1 MLSLDRIREEIL
13 DLMNICET
21 NPERAESGI
30 QEIFFLLMSS
40 DQPFYLSYAEESPV
54 LSPAATDEK
63 NLYLR
68 LFSHEEVADKYASR
82 TGTGHKEHS
91 LLDILQIGHWA
102 FLGGAYG
109 FILNEGDR
117 WIRIPIPDFIAL
129 FFSRIYGDESLC
141 DRNCIEDILFINE
154 IRRNGSYHYGM
165 QMGEGGE
172 WTGNVQVGLL
182 PPLTI
187 SSLFDAPTD
196 ILRVDKEGTL
206 FSYSREAL
214 LKALLLCGY
223 ERENTEQPSGN
234 DYADDHMKPPSF
246 AEGKWRIEEPEDLA
260 LIFHRE
266 KEVEDPPSGNVPVP
280 VASAVS
286 APVKEKKSLLSFLRK
301 KRKKPAKTDAAVKA
315 EMVSEEPV
323 TAEPV
328 FAEPVTAEPVFVDPV
343 QEPAA
348 TAPPEL
354 ETDRTSQEAAPDPF
368 LEPAPPP
375 PQEPRREEASPPEQ
389 KSEGEGKKAEKRKRK
404 RKKKV
409 LLALAATLAIL
420 LSVGGFFTVRHIQY
434 KENLKNFRTYV
445 AAQDYASAHVL
456 YQDAALG
463 KDADGYLAEEVDRL
477 VLRYANNEISAGELS
492 ASLKALSN
500 FSSISQELEIAKLHA
515 SKLEESKN
523 AYVAGKET
531 TDIYERLDVWR
542 QVMQLDTVNYA
553 SVQQTVADNETQYVD
568 VLRADIEYYRT
579 RILDFAADRVDVLSY
594 WYPENEYVPALT
606 KEFSSTQTAPLSYYP
621 LSISDVRIR
630 QESNN
635 YWTLYI
641 DWSNLSVKT
650 IDSICFSVVA
660 LGEDGEIVTCE
671 DRQGAWTIFD
681 AMDNNRYEP
690 EEEPSF
696 NNYYWNGA
704 FYGPDVRTA
713 KLTAVNITYR
723 DGSTAS
729 YASDVDIES
738 IMMN

>member
-206 FSYSREAL
+206 FSYSKETL
-214 LKALLLCGY
+214 LKALLICGY
-223 ERENTEQPSGN
+223 EKENTKRPSGN
-234 DYADDHMKPPSF
+234 DYVDDLMGPPSF
-246 AEGKWRIEEPEDLA
+246 VDGKWRIEDPEDLA
-260 LIFHRE
+260 LVFHRE
-266 KEVEDPPSGNVPVP
+266 KVVEDSPSSEAPISVT
-280 VASAVS
+280 AAVS
-286 APVKEKKSLLSFLRK
+286 TPVKEKKGILSFLRR
-301 KRKKPAKTDAAVKA
+301 KRKKPSETDAAVTTGTLSEEPVIA
-315 EMVSEEPV
+315 EPVFTEPV

-328 FAEPVTAEPVFVDPV
+328 FAEPV
-343 QEPAA
+343 Q
-348 TAPPEL
+348 EL
-354 ETDRTSQEAAPDPF
+354 ETTIPPEPGTERPAQEAVTGPCP
-368 LEPAPPP
+368 EPAPPP
-375 PQEPRREEASPPEQ
+375 PQEPTEEASSPEQ
-389 KSEGEGKKAEKRKRK
+389 KSEGEGKKAEKRRRK
-404 RKKKV
+404 GKV
-409 LLALAATLAIL
+409 WLALAATLAII
-420 LSVGGFFTVRHIQY
+420 LSIGGFFTVRHIQY
-434 KENLKNFRTYV
+434 KENLKNFRTYI

-456 YQDAALG
+456 YQDATLG
-463 KDADGYLAEEVDRL
+463 RDADGYLAEEVDRL

-500 FSSISQELEIAKLHA
+500 FPSISQELEIAKLHA

-523 AYVAGKET
+523 AYVTGRET

-553 SVQQTVADNETQYVD
+553 SVQQTVVDNEAQYVD

-579 RILDFAADRVDVLSY
+579 RILDFAVDRVDVLSY
-594 WYPENEYVPALT
+594 WYPENEYVPALV
-606 KEFSSTQTAPLSYYP
+606 KEFSSTQTAPLSHYP

-630 QESNN
+630 QESSN
-635 YWTLYI
+635 YWTLYV
-641 DWSNLSVKT
+641 DWRNLSVKS

-704 FYGPDVRTA
+704 FYGPDVRTV
-713 KLTAVNITYR
+713 KLTAVNIAYR

-729 YASDVDIES
+729 YTSDVDLKS
-738 IMMN
+738 IIVN

>member
-206 FSYSREAL
+206 FSYSKETL
-214 LKALLLCGY
+214 LKALLICGY
-223 ERENTEQPSGN
+223 EKENTKRPSGN
-234 DYADDHMKPPSF
+234 DYVDDLMGPPSF
-246 AEGKWRIEEPEDLA
+246 VDGKWRIEEPEDLA